1 MGEHP
6 RNAMKGITL
15 DGDTCTLMVG
25 AQENGTRIGLLV
37 FLDGLSEP
45 EGYDFPF
52 GEAERMHDILGRA
65 LDVVRAR
72 SAS

>member
-25 AQENGTRIGLLV
+25 AQEGGTRIGLLV
-37 FLDGLSEP
+37 FLDGQSEP
-45 EGYDFPF
+45 DGYDFPF
-52 GEAERMHDILGRA
+52 EEAARMHDVLGRA
-65 LDVVRAR
+65 LDTVRAR
-72 SAS
+72 RAS

>member
-15 DGDTCTLMVG
+15 DGYTCTLMVG
-25 AQENGTRIGLLV
+25 AQEGGSRIGLLV
-37 FLDGLSEP
+37 FLDGQREP

-52 GEAERMHDILGRA
+52 EQAEMMHRVLGQA
-65 LDVVRAR
+65 LDTVRAR
-72 SAS
+72 TAS